1 MENVSYLVTK
11 EFTVQNA
18 TFSWEKT
25 TLSYEAYYVCW
36 FQTSSYEE
44 YITYLG
50 MMCYVNPAV
59 SFVGLISNMISL
71 AILRRSGLHKPSNI
85 LLFGLVIADSMCLST
100 TLNYGII
107 LFYFGPNKP
116 FSRLCGFQ
124 YVDSL
129 NVYLAVTSIIM
140 EFIGFW
146 GQYVNTWIPILI
158 TLERLLAIFRPMTFK
173 SIVTKRRTIALQ
185 LSFHKNNNDIKEQVE
200 VINLVQSSSLI
211 NKNNAYFNVN
221 LRHFCNNT
229 SNPHRCGA
237 DVHESL

>member
-18 TFSWEKT
+18 TFSWQKT

-59 SFVGLISNMISL
+59 SFVGLICNMISL

-116 FSRLCGFQ
+116 YSRLCGFQ

-146 GQYVNTWIPILI
+146 GQ
-158 TLERLLAIFRPMTFK
+158 
-173 SIVTKRRTIALQ
+173 LQ

-200 VINLVQSSSLI
+200 VINLVPSSSLI
-211 NKNNAYFNVN
+211 IKNNAYFNVN

-229 SNPHRCGA
+229 SDPHRCGA